1 MLEKVIVTKPQ
12 ERCGVYA
19 IINLVRKKVYIGES
33 MDLYQRLS
41 DHIRNIMFGMEDN
54 GTNNN
59 LVRDAKEN
67 GRTFEVF
74 SVLFAPDYDKS
85 KKDVQRNHD
94 WILDETIYMYLFRKY
109 GFELYNGED
118 GRDNLGGERKFLI
131 DNTIAGDAL
140 DKALEDFLNI
150 EELPYSIGLA
160 KKELDKDLFYR
171 FGKNLCELSEISE
184 EERERVWTAR
194 VKSLIIGKQERD
206 GEVIYALEPVTE
218 KNVAKVRYVCNELLK
233 ERLKKE
239 DLERCGVHGKDIKEL
254 ISWIEEGK
262 LDRIAICDYGHY
274 LDQSPV
280 TILSTKNYDIKHNSM
295 VLQDGEVRINKK
307 VKEEMPGICFWAF
320 KGLNEQTVTQFLE
333 EENQQPKYVIMPYT
347 TSKAYKDGGSDK
359 ELTKKEYVDLNLQ
372 DGEDLDVFFERMRG
386 CYEKHEKRSKN
397 KISMYKSIIMKMKSA
412 DVDERIKAIKVLTK
426 FVEMARNK
434 DKFAFGYARNRTAKT
449 RIYPFPE
456 GMFPEVIAKWSK
468 SSTRRASNVAFLIS
482 ELSYVDA
489 DIEKKDIFA
498 YYESHTGKNLEYTLK
513 GSNCKCCAKLDKE
526 QKKRFINHLK
536 ELKNEKIHDRK
547 EINFLIAKLEYPYII
562 ALVNDPVD

>member
-1 MLEKVIVTKPQ
+1 MLERVIVTKPQ

-19 IINLVRKKVYIGES
+19 IINPVRKTVYIGES

-41 DHIRNIMFGMEDN
+41 DHIRNIMFGLEDN

-74 SVLFAPDYDKS
+74 PVLFAPEYDKS
-85 KKDVQRNHD
+85 KKTVQRKHD
-94 WILDETIYMYLFRKY
+94 WIIDETVYMYLFRKY

-118 GRDNLGGERKFLI
+118 GRDNVGGERKFLI

-150 EELPYSIGLA
+150 EELPYSIEQA
-160 KKELDKDLFYR
+160 KEELDKDLLDH
-171 FGKNLCELSEISE
+171 FGKTLSELSEQNQ
-184 EERERVWTAR
+184 EEREMVWNAR

-206 GEVIYALEPVTE
+206 GEVIYALESVNE
-218 KNVAKVRYVCNELLK
+218 KNVAKVRNVCNELLK

-295 VLQDGEVRINKK
+295 MLQDGEVRINKK

-320 KGLNEQTVTQFLE
+320 QGLNEQTVTQFLA

-359 ELTKKEYVDLNLQ
+359 ELTKKAYVDLNLQ

-426 FVEMARNK
+426 FVNLARDK
-434 DKFAFGYARNRTAKT
+434 DKFAFGYAKNRTAKVKT
-449 RIYPFPE
+449 YPFPE
-456 GMFPEVIAKWSK
+456 NMFPEVIAKWSSK
-468 SSTRRASNVAFLIS
+468 SIRKASNVAFLIS
-482 ELSYVDA
+482 ELYYLDA
-489 DIEKKDIFA
+489 DIKKEDIFP
-498 YYESHTGKNLEYTLK
+498 YYSSHTKKPINYTLN
-513 GSNCKCCAKLDKE
+513 GSNCKCCAELKEDGKE
-526 QKKRFINHLK
+526 QFIKHLK
-536 ELKNEKIHDRK
+536 ELKADRVHDKK
-547 EINFLIAKLEYPYII
+547 EVNFLIAKLEYPYII
-562 ALVNDPVD
+562 ALANDPVD